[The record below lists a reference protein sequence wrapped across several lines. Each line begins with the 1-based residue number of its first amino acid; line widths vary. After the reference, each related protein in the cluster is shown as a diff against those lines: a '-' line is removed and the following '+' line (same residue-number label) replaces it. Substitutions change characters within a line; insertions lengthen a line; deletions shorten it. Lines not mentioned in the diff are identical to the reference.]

1 LDASGEKVFV
11 ADIREGQEVDSAFL
25 LEDLRLGQT
34 KNGKPFVGLKLRDRT
49 GDMEARVWDRAE
61 EFFQKLASGDVALVQ
76 GVADSFQNKV
86 QLKISQAKRLDI
98 SEIDPA
104 HFQPASARNPREM
117 LEELK
122 ALVGTLVNPHLQG
135 LLDDILT
142 DPVLS
147 ALLMKAPAAKRF
159 HHAYLGGLLEHTLSV
174 TRVASAVAAFYPF
187 LDRDLLLAGAVLH
200 DLGKV
205 REFDQGLTGD
215 YTTEGRLLGHL
226 VIGVRLLED
235 KLAGRPDFPEDLAL
249 LLKHLIV
256 SHHGENELGSPK
268 KPKILEG
275 LALHLLDDLD
285 AKMNGIGDYI
295 ERHLDDKTGW
305 TDYNRLM
312 GRYFFRPGQVPAE
325 ATEQLEPQVA
335 APLARPV
342 KPAAAEPA
350 EEDEDPEQNRPKN
363 NPNQLSFLGD

>member
-1 LDASGEKVFV
+1 MDDSSEKIFV
-11 ADIREGQEVDSAFL
+11 TDIRAGQEVAAAFL

-61 EFFQKLASGDVALVQ
+61 EFFQNFASGDVALIQ

-86 QLKISQAKRLDI
+86 QLKVIQARPLDLD
-98 SEIDPA
+98 EIDLA
-104 HFQPASARNPREM
+104 HFQAASDRNPQEM
-117 LEELK
+117 LEELR
-122 ALVGTLVNPHLQG
+122 ALAATLVNPHLRG
-135 LLDDILT
+135 LLGDILN

-147 ALLMKAPAAKRF
+147 VRLMKAPAAKRF

-226 VIGVRLLED
+226 VIGVRMLED
-235 KLAGRPDFPEDLAL
+235 KLAERPGFSP
-249 LLKHLIV
+249 
-256 SHHGENELGSPK
+256 GS
-268 KPKILEG
+268 G
-275 LALHLLDDLD
+275 LAAQTPHRQSSWG
-285 AKMNGIGDYI
+285 K
-295 ERHLDDKTGW
+295 
-305 TDYNRLM
+305 
-312 GRYFFRPGQVPAE
+312 
-325 ATEQLEPQVA
+325 
-335 APLARPV
+335 
-342 KPAAAEPA
+342 
-350 EEDEDPEQNRPKN
+350 
-363 NPNQLSFLGD
+363 